1 MRGHRQDSAQ
11 KWGLPCRGL
20 FYFLKFGVSFLG
32 QKRAVGKW
40 EGCTVISKNGLFFRR
55 MFSFGHSRCLPI
67 EKENIFLVGVAFYPS
82 LFTDIWRCFSRCFSA
97 GGDGHKHH
105 PENIS
110 CGGYDFGVLNVRIY
124 ERVLR
129 TKKWFLAKGDGHN
142 RHLEIFSVG
151 GLTLTPSNVRICERT
166 FLRHSLIWKLPLR
179 W

>member
-1 MRGHRQDSAQ
+1 
-11 KWGLPCRGL
+11 
-20 FYFLKFGVSFLG
+20 
-32 QKRAVGKW
+32 
-40 EGCTVISKNGLFFRR
+40 
-55 MFSFGHSRCLPI
+55 MF
-67 EKENIFLVGVAFYPS
+67 
-82 LFTDIWRCFSRCFSA
+82 FSA

-179 W
+179 